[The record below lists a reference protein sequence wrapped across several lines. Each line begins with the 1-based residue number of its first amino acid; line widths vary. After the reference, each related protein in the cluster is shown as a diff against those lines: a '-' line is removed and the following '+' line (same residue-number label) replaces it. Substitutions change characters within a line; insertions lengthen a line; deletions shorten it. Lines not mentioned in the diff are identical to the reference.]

1 MKKIL
6 FIALIAASF
15 SSAVLAD
22 RDRLERR
29 QDYQY
34 RPHPDARWHSDAG
47 WLIPAI
53 IGGVLIYG
61 AVNSQPRPP
70 VVVQPPPQY
79 YPIEPNQPQQPPI
92 GYHWEQILDGNC
104 NCYRVVLVGNR

>member
-15 SSAVLAD
+15 SSTVFAD

-47 WLIPAI
+47 WLISAWVHAAI
-53 IGGVLIYG
+53 ENCHLHTLRT
-61 AVNSQPRPP
+61 NSR
-70 VVVQPPPQY
+70 
-79 YPIEPNQPQQPPI
+79 
-92 GYHWEQILDGNC
+92 
-104 NCYRVVLVGNR
+104 

>member
-15 SSAVLAD
+15 SPMVFAD

-29 QDYQY
+29 EDYQR

-61 AVNSQPRPP
+61 VVNSQPRPP

-79 YPIEPNQPQQPPI
+79 YPIEPNQPQQPPF
-92 GYHWEQILDGNC
+92 
-104 NCYRVVLVGNR
+104 VLTFHELPYL

>member
-6 FIALIAASF
+6 FIALIATNF
-15 SSAVLAD
+15 STTVFAD
-22 RDRLERR
+22 RGR

-61 AVNSQPRPP
+61 AVDNQPQPP
-70 VVVQPPPQY
+70 VVIQSPPQY
-79 YPIEPNQPQQPPI
+79 YPIEPNQPQQPPF

-104 NCYRVVLVGNR
+104 NCYRVVLVQNR

>member
-15 SSAVLAD
+15 SPMVFAD

-53 IGGVLIYG
+53 IGEVFVYG
-61 AVNSQPRPP
+61 ST
-70 VVVQPPPQY
+70 
-79 YPIEPNQPQQPPI
+79 
-92 GYHWEQILDGNC
+92 L
-104 NCYRVVLVGNR
+104 

>member
-15 SSAVLAD
+15 SSTVFAD

-61 AVNSQPRPP
+61 VVNSQPRPP